1 MGKIKAHRVILF
13 LLFFPRMTQ
22 STLPSP
28 QPQAPTR
35 FSWDWLWLALWV
47 FSFLLSYFGSI
58 QGVNSLTSFNISLMG
73 LAMAGCQITLTIFKR
88 RAKVNES
95 QKADVIMILL
105 GIQVVLW
112 VVLVFISPL
121 WMIHIASVFIQ
132 VHLNLTRGI
141 ALSLDVLL
149 FLGALLQQIQY
160 FGFTLFNM
168 AAFVVLTLLAYV
180 FGQWIYNILS
190 DSEEKQ
196 RLIDQLRAAQD
207 ELAAAERREGVLA
220 ERSRLARDIHDTLAQ
235 GYIGVI
241 MHLEAADSIKDDQPE
256 KADFHLKQAEEVAR
270 VGLRQARQVVNDL
283 RPDLLETSQNTADAL
298 RTVVESWSESNSVEA
313 EFIESG
319 TPASVHP
326 ETELTLLRTTQ
337 EGLANIL
344 KHAEAEH
351 VQVTLSWIGD
361 QVVLDIEDDG
371 IGFGTNNNEDE
382 PNHFTGGFGLKSM
395 NERVTQSAGE
405 LFIETDP
412 AEGTT
417 LTVILPIVMDND
429 AALHLQE

>member
-1 MGKIKAHRVILF
+1 
-13 LLFFPRMTQ
+13 MTQ
-22 STLPSP
+22 STAPTP
-28 QPQAPTR
+28 QPQAPIKYG
-35 FSWDWLWLALWV
+35 WDWLWLTIWV

-58 QGVNSLTSFNISLMG
+58 QGVNSLAVFNISLMG
-73 LAMAGCQITLTIFKR
+73 LAMAGCQVTLILFKR
-88 RAKVNES
+88 RAKVSGS
-95 QKADVIMILL
+95 QKADVMMILL

-112 VVLVFISPL
+112 VVLVFISPM

-141 ALSLDVLL
+141 ALSMDVLL
-149 FLGALLQQIQY
+149 FFGALLQQIQY

-180 FGQWIYNILS
+180 FGQWVYNILS

-196 RLIDQLRAAQD
+196 RLIDQLQAAQD
-207 ELAAAERREGVLA
+207 DLAAAERREGVLA

-241 MHLEAADSIKDDQPE
+241 MHLEAADSVRATQPD
-256 KADFHLKQAEEVAR
+256 KAEFHLKQAEEVAR

-283 RPDLLETSQNTADAL
+283 RPDLLETHQNTADAL
-298 RTVVESWSESNSVEA
+298 RTVVENWSHSNGITATFNENGTSNS
-313 EFIESG
+313 I
-319 TPASVHP
+319 HP

-344 KHAEAEH
+344 KHAQADH
-351 VQVTLSWIGD
+351 VQVTLSWIGA
-361 QVVLDIEDDG
+361 QVVLDIEDNG
-371 IGFGTNNNEDE
+371 VGFDFDVEASLDQQNNLPEG
-382 PNHFTGGFGLKSM
+382 FSGGFGLKSIK
-395 NERVTQSAGE
+395 ERVTESAGE
-405 LFIETDP
+405 LFVESDP

-417 LTVILPIVMDND
+417 LSIILPIVLDGEID
-429 AALHLQE
+429 GEPRLGQSHKVL